1 MLNKKV
7 GVSNFKV
14 FLVKKRLFINE
25 IKYIV
30 ILKKIF
36 YTNYAAN
43 CVTTFS
49 REFIINI
56 FLFLFFYFDNLI
68 FRC

>member
-14 FLVKKRLFINE
+14 FLVKKRLFYKE
-25 IKYIV
+25 MKYIV
-30 ILKKIF
+30 ILKKLS
-36 YTNYAAN
+36 YTNYTAN

-49 REFIINI
+49 RKFITNI